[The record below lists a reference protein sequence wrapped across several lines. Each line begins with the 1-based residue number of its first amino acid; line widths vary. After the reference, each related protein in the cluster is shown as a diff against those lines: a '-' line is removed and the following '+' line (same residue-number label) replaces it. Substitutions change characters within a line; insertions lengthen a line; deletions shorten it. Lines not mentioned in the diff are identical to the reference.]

1 MVCEYYC
8 ATLKPET
15 VWVVVATLR
24 YTEHIAFDR
33 TLDAEK
39 GIFEFY
45 VPTSVEPF
53 FCELM
58 RSFIERGY
66 VSDLIKKENRLIDPT
81 AVL

>member
-8 ATLKPET
+8 ATLKAET

-24 YTEHIAFDR
+24 YSEHIAFDR

-45 VPTSVEPF
+45 VPSSAEPF
-53 FCELM
+53 FLELM
-58 RSFIERGY
+58 NVCIARGY
-66 VSDLIKKENRLIDPT
+66 VSDLVKKENRLAD
-81 AVL
+81 AAALL